1 MADDAIGHMKM
12 LNEIDPVNAFFVYY
26 VPGGTHA
33 PHHPTPEC
41 IENSKAS
48 STWSGTTVLPAGC
61 AAPNVN
67 GTTYFLCGNQPF
79 DGANGIYYRVV
90 PTP

>member
-12 LNEIDPVNAFFVYY
+12 SDARS
-26 VPGGTHA
+26 
-33 PHHPTPEC
+33 

-48 STWSGTTVLPAGC
+48 STWSVLPAGC

-67 GTTYFLCGNQPF
+67 GTTYFLCGNLPF